1 MKSSEIISTLLKIPG
16 ALSLNNQKKE
26 SGQAFQALTRGSWT
40 WKMLGSRLQPKA
52 RKNKMRTSLQQVLV

>member
-26 SGQAFQALTRGSWT
+26 SGQVFQL
-40 WKMLGSRLQPKA
+40 
-52 RKNKMRTSLQQVLV
+52 